1 MDFEALFRNKV
12 FQQLE
17 PAQLQLFRQ
26 FANDIKGKGSTEIAK
41 LYMQLNQ
48 KVNQIKP
55 ITITQKNAI
64 IDAIRNFL
72 PEADRQK
79 FFGFIKIL
87 GR

>member
-1 MDFEALFRNKV
+1 MDTESLFRNKV

-17 PAQLQLFRQ
+17 PTQLQLFRQ
-26 FANDIKGKGSTEIAK
+26 FANDIKGKGNTEIAR

-48 KVNQIKP
+48 RVNQIKP
-55 ITITQKNAI
+55 ITQAQKSAI
-64 IDAIRNFL
+64 IEAIRNFL

-79 FFGFIKIL
+79 FLGFMKIL